1 MFGALVL
8 AGGASRRMGRDK
20 AWLEL
25 GGQALLLHVIDRLA
39 PVCERI
45 VVAGAVDQP
54 LPELPDGVARVD
66 DPPALHGRGPLVGV
80 VVGLEALA
88 QAGIE
93 LAYLS
98 SCDAA
103 ALSSA
108 HVRFMLDRLAAMPDA
123 EALVPRDEH
132 GLHPLAIALR
142 VEPALARARTMLA
155 NDRRRLLEW
164 VADWPTIDAD
174 QLPDPRV
181 LAPCNDPEQWRALRE
196 DHTPA

>member
-25 GGQALLLHVIDRLA
+25 DGRPLLLHVIDRLA
-39 PVCERI
+39 PVCGRI
-45 VVAGAVDQP
+45 LVVGAPDQR
-54 LPELPDGVARVD
+54 LPELPTSVTRVD

-80 VVGLEALA
+80 RIGLEALA
-88 QAGIE
+88 DTGIE

-103 ALSSA
+103 ALTSA
-108 HVRFMLDRLAAMPDA
+108 HVRFMLERLAAMPDA
-123 EALVPRDEH
+123 DALVPRDDH
-132 GLHPLAIALR
+132 GLHPLALALR
-142 VEPALARARTMLA
+142 VAPALARARSMLA

-164 VADWPTIDAD
+164 VADWPTIGAD

-181 LAPCNDPEQWRALRE
+181 LAPCNDPKQWRALRE
-196 DHTPA
+196 QQA